1 MAQRKGKGTGRGPGG
16 NPSIRWLTLA
26 VAFGVLAAGLG
37 IVLSQRGAAP
47 GPAQGPGT
55 QIRTINAEV
64 EGTAAGPADAP
75 LTIEVYS
82 DFQCIHCK
90 TAAEK
95 TLPPLMKDYVETGKV
110 RVVYRFFPILGSES
124 REAATAAFCA
134 AEQNRFWPY
143 HDLLFASQKGIQSG
157 AFSRGNLKRIAEQ
170 VGLDVAAWEA
180 CLGQPKTQERIEA
193 DLASGRSYGVEGTP
207 TFILLPRD
215 GVPHKAVGAVPY
227 GDLKPFLDQLLGG
240 SQ

>member
-1 MAQRKGKGTGRGPGG
+1 MAQGKGKGAGRGPGG
-16 NPSIRWLTLA
+16 NPSLRWLTLA
-26 VAFGVLAAGLG
+26 VALGVLAAGLA
-37 IVLSQRGAAP
+37 ISLSQRGTAP
-47 GPAQGPGT
+47 GPAQGAGPS
-55 QIRTINAEV
+55 RTINAEV

-90 TAAEK
+90 TAAER
-95 TLPPLMKDYVETGKV
+95 TLEPIIKDYVETGKV

-124 REAATAAFCA
+124 REAAAAAFCA
-134 AEQNRFWPY
+134 AEQNQFWPY
-143 HDLLFASQKGIQSG
+143 HDLLFANQKGVQSG
-157 AFSRGNLKRIAEQ
+157 AFRRENLKRMAEQ
-170 VGLDVAAWEA
+170 VGLDVGAWET

-215 GVPHKAVGAVPY
+215 GVPQKAVGAVPY
-227 GDLKPFLDQLLGG
+227 SELKPYLDQLLGG